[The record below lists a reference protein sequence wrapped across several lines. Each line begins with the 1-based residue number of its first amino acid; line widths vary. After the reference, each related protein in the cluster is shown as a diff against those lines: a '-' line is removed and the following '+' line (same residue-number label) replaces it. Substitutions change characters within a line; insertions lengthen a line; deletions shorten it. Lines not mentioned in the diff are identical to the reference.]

1 MKKQLKFV
9 GVTFTAAALVA
20 CGDDEQSQTEAGA
33 FSPDDPVTV
42 KIGVSGTDT
51 PQWDYIAELAEEE
64 GIEIDLIRFSDYVQ
78 PNIALAEEEIDANA
92 FQTVSY
98 FDNFKEE
105 HGFDHLEAIAATVL
119 APLGL
124 YSDEYERVEDIPE
137 GAEIAIAN
145 EVTNQARNLMLLEEA
160 GLLELEDDFGVTSGL
175 DDIKENPLNLTLTPV
190 QPANAPRIM
199 ADIDAAIINN
209 GIAVDAGLS
218 PPDDA
223 IAIEDETA
231 TPYINIIAARED
243 NADDPA
249 LQKIIDIYQSEEVEQ
264 FILDEYE
271 GASIPTFISVEELL
285 NYPK

>member
-1 MKKQLKFV
+1 M
-9 GVTFTAAALVA
+9 
-20 CGDDEQSQTEAGA
+20 
-33 FSPDDPVTV
+33 
-42 KIGVSGTDT
+42 SGTDT

-218 PPDDA
+218 LLMMPLPLKMRRLRL
-223 IAIEDETA
+223 I
-231 TPYINIIAARED
+231 
-243 NADDPA
+243 
-249 LQKIIDIYQSEEVEQ
+249 S
-264 FILDEYE
+264 IL
-271 GASIPTFISVEELL
+271 SLHVRTMLMIQRCKRLSTFTKAKKL
-285 NYPK
+285 NNLF